1 MDDFSNYVRSLKL
14 LREPVEGWDGL
25 LKYLLE
31 IKLHLRTSVEWK
43 RHATELSH
51 RRTLRDLQNFIE
63 QRCKSLAR
71 VTSRLLRSPANHWI
85 KGRVRESSPWWPR
98 GTRFARCVLQ
108 ITYSHGVRNLNPSRL
123 MTASLRLKDWK
134 PASTVFVRGYG
145 TKECNSG
152 SYRQCKEKHH
162 TLIYVAKKPN
172 KTLRTGETEEEVF
185 ASTVSLTITML
196 SNESCF
202 PPPLSTF
209 WTRLESMNVELCWIK
224 AHRWTLSR
232 PRSQIAST
240 FPICRVE
247 RSFWMY
253 ERLITRIPNF
263 RLSESAIRV
272 PPHITLADSQFCTPR
287 DVNLI
292 NGQLWDIM
300 CTIDWGRCYPFL

>member
-1 MDDFSNYVRSLKL
+1 MQIPSKSYFAAASKSSKPLNQGSRSRIVALVTAGNSVCPLCSSNHILARCKKFKSFAINDRIAQVKRLKACFNC
-14 LREPVEGWDGL
+14 
-25 LKYLLE
+25 
-31 IKLHLRTSVEWK
+31 LRT
-43 RHATELSH
+43 
-51 RRTLRDLQNFIE
+51 
-63 QRCKSLAR
+63 
-71 VTSRLLRSPANHWI
+71 
-85 KGRVRESSPWWPR
+85 
-98 GTRFARCVLQ
+98 
-108 ITYSHGVRNLNPSRL
+108 
-123 MTASLRLKDWK
+123 
-134 PASTVFVRGYG
+134 GYG

-300 CTIDWGRCYPFL
+300 CTINWGRCYPFL